1 MSNLADLL
9 FRTVD
14 GVFAVDAKQQ
24 IIFWNPGCAQLF
36 GRSAETALGRPCSEV
51 VRGKDSADQPL
62 CGGDCGVAE
71 LTNGGLG
78 PTDFSMRV
86 RDNNDELLE
95 LSVNIVLVPS
105 RRKDMWACVHL
116 LHRGEAV
123 DTFDMLEGYG
133 VEKSKAVRH
142 TSGARS
148 RKEAD
153 LQCSLTAREYEIL
166 RLLAEGMHVSAMAQ
180 LLNISPVTIR
190 NHIQHIEGKL
200 GVHSQVEAVAYAYRH
215 KLVS

>member
-36 GRSAETALGRPCSEV
+36 GRSAETALGRLCSEV
-51 VRGKDSADQPL
+51 VRGKDSVDQPV
-62 CGGDCGVAE
+62 CGGDCCVAQ

-78 PTDFSMRV
+78 PTNFPMRI

-95 LSVNIVLVPS
+95 LSVNIMLVPS
-105 RRKDMWACVHL
+105 RDKDMWACIHL

-123 DTFDMLEGYG
+123 DTFDMLEYG
-133 VEKSKAVRH
+133 VEKNKAVRH
-142 TSGARS
+142 TPSVRS

-153 LQCSLTAREYEIL
+153 LQCSLTAREFEIL
-166 RLLAEGMHVSAMAQ
+166 RLLAKGMQVSTMAQ